1 MPKLFNIHKMTCSK
15 CLVFF
20 CILCGDRLDR
30 NDPYEHYNNPL
41 NPCFGKLFLG
51 LLINEEENG

>member
-1 MPKLFNIHKMTCSK
+1 MTCSK